1 MEMLFFALL
10 GAIFGS
16 FINVVIYRLP
26 RKMQGEAISLSWPP
40 SFCPHCRARI
50 RTRDNV
56 PLFGWLWL
64 RGRSRCCQKRIS
76 VRYPAIEAV
85 MALLFAAVIAHDGV
99 TPTAL
104 LTLALLSLLVAMCF
118 IDIDHMLL
126 PDVLTYPF
134 MLLALLCA
142 WMRQPSLLTLQEHG
156 LAAAVGFFI
165 LWLLNYG
172 FVRRRGHDGIGG
184 GDMKLFAG
192 IGAWHG
198 LAALFDIMLIA
209 ALIGLVSGLLLFRA
223 ARQQPFPF
231 GPAIIIACIGWA
243 MVHSQ

>member
-1 MEMLFFALL
+1 MESLFFALL

-50 RTRDNV
+50 KARDNI
-56 PLFGWLWL
+56 PLVGWLWL

-76 VRYPAIEAV
+76 VRYPAIEAL
-85 MALLFAAVIAHDGV
+85 MALLFAVVIAQDGANL
-99 TPTAL
+99 TAL
-104 LTLALLSLLVAMCF
+104 LMLALLSLLVAMCF

-134 MLLALLCA
+134 MLLALIYA
-142 WMRQPSLLTLQEHG
+142 WSRQPLLLTLQEHA
-156 LAAAVGFFI
+156 LAAAVGFLI
-165 LWLLNYG
+165 LWLLNYV
-172 FVRRRGHDGIGG
+172 FVRSRGCDGIGG

-198 LAALFDIMLIA
+198 LPALFDIMLIA
-209 ALIGLVSGLLLFRA
+209 ALIGLAGGLLLFRA
-223 ARQQPFPF
+223 TRQQPFPF
-231 GPAIIIACIGWA
+231 GPAIIIVSVGWA

>member
-1 MEMLFFALL
+1 MESLFFVLL
-10 GAIFGS
+10 GTIFGS

-40 SFCPHCRARI
+40 SFCPHCRTRI
-50 RTRDNV
+50 HARDNV
-56 PLFGWLWL
+56 PLLGWLWL
-64 RGRSRCCQKRIS
+64 RGRSRCCHKRIS
-76 VRYPAIEAV
+76 VRYPAIEAL

-99 TPTAL
+99 NLAAL
-104 LTLALLSLLVAMCF
+104 LTLALLSLLVAMFF

-134 MLLALLCA
+134 ILLALLCA
-142 WMRQPSLLTLQEHG
+142 WCRQPLLAMLQEHM
-156 LAAAVGFFI
+156 LAAAVGFSI

-172 FVRRRGHDGIGG
+172 FARWRGCEGIGG

-198 LAALFDIMLIA
+198 LPALFDIMLIA
-209 ALIGLVSGLLLFRA
+209 ALIGLASGLLLFRA

-231 GPAIIIACIGWA
+231 GPAIILACIGWA
-243 MVHSQ
+243 MVYSQ